1 MPGKLWSMAVPP
13 SILRLASAQLGV
25 IARRQVIARIGQQ
38 KADALLQSSWV
49 EREFF
54 GVYRFRGGARLP
66 VQRAMA
72 ATLRA
77 GPGATLTGPAALSL
91 LDLDGFGAFNQ
102 DLPFEVLIPPGRRP
116 RGLNFPHRRD
126 PDPDRPVGHRGE
138 VRVAGPVDALIDA
151 ARFVDE
157 VGERRLRLAYDVMRW
172 RGLLQ
177 EGRLSARIHGLG
189 DRAPGG
195 STLMTLLDLDRQAAT
210 GDGERRLGTILQRF
224 DPPPEPQV
232 WVTPSRR
239 VDWWFATVRYGWE
252 YQGRVDHATPAG
264 RLRDDARDRELRR
277 DGIRIGYLTATD
289 LDDEVAL
296 LGTVAGALTTRAH
309 QLGVAPPVLRASEEV
324 TC

>member
-1 MPGKLWSMAVPP
+1 MDLPLHL
-13 SILRLASAQLGV
+13 LRVAEAQLGLL
-25 IARRQVIARIGQQ
+25 ARRQVVADLGTR
-38 KADALLQSSWV
+38 KADLVLRAENV
-49 EREFF
+49 ERVGY

-66 VQRAMA
+66 VQRAIA

-91 LDLDGFGAFNQ
+91 LDLDGFGAFNE
-102 DLPFEVLIPPGRRP
+102 DLPFEVLVPPGRRP
-116 RGLNFPHRRD
+116 RGLDFPHRRD
-126 PDPDRPVGHRGE
+126 PDPGRPVGYRGE

-151 ARFVDE
+151 AAFVDE
-157 VGERRLRLAYDVMRW
+157 VGARRLRLAHDVLRW

-177 EGRLSARIHGLG
+177 EGRLTARIHELG

-195 STLMTLLDLDRQAAT
+195 PMLATLMDLDLRAAT
-210 GDGERRLGTILQRF
+210 GEGERRLGEVLARF

-239 VDWWFATVRYGWE
+239 VDWWFRSVRFGWE
-252 YQGRVDHATPAG
+252 YQGSVDHATVDG
-264 RLRDDARDRELRR
+264 RRADQARDEELRR
-277 DGIRIGYLTATD
+277 QGIRIGYLTAAD

-309 QLGVAPPVLRASEEV
+309 QLGVAPPVLRAPEAAAP
-324 TC
+324 